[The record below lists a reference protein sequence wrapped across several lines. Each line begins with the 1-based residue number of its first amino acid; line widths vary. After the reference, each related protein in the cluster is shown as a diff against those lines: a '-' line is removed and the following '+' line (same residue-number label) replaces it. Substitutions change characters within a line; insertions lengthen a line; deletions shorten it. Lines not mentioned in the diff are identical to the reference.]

1 MMGKSTRDTL
11 IEIGRQLMRQNGYYS
26 IGIKDILDSAQVPKG
41 SFYHYCESKE
51 EFTYAVLKRYA
62 DRELKQR
69 QGILD
74 DENVATLKRLRQDF
88 EKLIKVYG
96 QQGPILDVS
105 WAA

>member
-1 MMGKSTRDTL
+1 
-11 IEIGRQLMRQNGYYS
+11 MRCSRGN
-26 IGIKDILDSAQVPKG
+26 
-41 SFYHYCESKE
+41 
-51 EFTYAVLKRYA
+51 A

-74 DENVATLKRLRQDF
+74 DENVATLKRLRQYF
-88 EKLIKVYG
+88 EELIKVYG